1 MSERRASE
9 PLQLSGL
16 NGLGLGFQPLVNGQ
30 TDCHPDNITEC
41 TGLCRANAFQDSL
54 ADVFFFVWRER
65 QTIFSSFK
73 LESSLE
79 QRPIANLYMLSLKT
93 NAHV

>member
-1 MSERRASE
+1 MSKRRAFE
-9 PLQLSGL
+9 PSQLSGL

-30 TDCHPDNITEC
+30 TDCQPDNITEC

-54 ADVFFFVWRER
+54 ADVFFFFGER

-73 LESSLE
+73 L
-79 QRPIANLYMLSLKT
+79 
-93 NAHV
+93 

>member
-9 PLQLSGL
+9 PLRLSGL

-54 ADVFFFVWRER
+54 ADVFFLFGERDKQFSAHLNLNPVWSRD
-65 QTIFSSFK
+65 
-73 LESSLE
+73 L
-79 QRPIANLYMLSLKT
+79 
-93 NAHV
+93 